1 MPARQ
6 VLVRVCALAVLAACS
21 RSKPVPAAD
30 MPPDAGAQV
39 PAVGV
44 PGCTLYGEPR
54 QTGTVPPELPELSGL
69 AASQRHPGVFWAH
82 NDSGG
87 DFMLFALDDTGALR
101 ARLTLTGAE
110 PRDIEDV
117 AVGPCAPGDPRPCVF
132 LADIG
137 DNFERRRDGVR
148 LYRLPEPETLTDA
161 TVPVEVLSF
170 TYPDGAHDAEALV
183 VEARSGR
190 LAVITKSR
198 DSLGDVYALE
208 RPRPGATVQAAKLGT
223 LEVPEGLDRA
233 ATAAS
238 LHPSGQRLLLRTY
251 TRVWEVRQPDAT
263 RLEDLLK
270 GQLVEVPGASQ
281 AQAEAITFLQDGD
294 GYLLGSEFTSQ
305 PLFLSRCR

>member
-1 MPARQ
+1 MAC
-6 VLVRVCALAVLAACS
+6 VCAWALAVLAACS

-30 MPPDAGAQV
+30 AAPDAGAQV
-39 PAVGV
+39 AAVGV

-54 QTGTVPPELPELSGL
+54 ETGTVPDVLPELSGL

-82 NDSGG
+82 NDSGNG
-87 DFMLFALDDTGALR
+87 FMLFALDEAGAVR
-101 ARLTLTGAE
+101 ARLTLTGAQ

-117 AVGPCAPGDPRPCVF
+117 TVGPCAPGDSRPCVF

-137 DNFERRRDGVR
+137 DNFERRDVVR
-148 LYRLPEPETLTDA
+148 LYRLPEPESLTDA
-161 TVPVEVLSF
+161 TVTVEVLSF
-170 TYPDGAHDAEALV
+170 TYPDGAHDAESLV
-183 VEARSGR
+183 ADARSGR
-190 LAVITKSR
+190 LAVITKTR
-198 DSLGDVYALE
+198 ASLGNVYALDGL
-208 RPRPGATVQAAKLGT
+208 RPGASVQASKLGT

-233 ATAAS
+233 TTAAS

-270 GQLVEVPGASQ
+270 GQVVEVPGASQ
-281 AQAEAITFLQDGD
+281 AQAEAITFLQDGN

-305 PLFLSRCR
+305 PLYLTRCR